1 MLTTIR
7 GTYRAGKIELA
18 GTPPGIP
25 EDTPVIVTFLDS
37 APIDLTTRGIGEK
50 QAADLRGR
58 LATFTEDW
66 DSLEMDVY
74 DHYDAAKND
83 L

>member
-7 GTYRAGKIELA
+7 GTYRAGKIELV

-25 EDTPVIVTFLDS
+25 EDTPVIVTFLES
-37 APIDLTTRGIGEK
+37 TLIDLPSRGIDEK

-58 LATFTEDW
+58 LATFSEDW
-66 DSLEMDVY
+66 DNPEMDAY
-74 DHYDAAKND
+74 DHYDDAKTN

>member
-7 GTYRAGKIELA
+7 GTYRAGKIELD
-18 GTPPGIP
+18 GTPPDIP
-25 EDTPVIVTFLDS
+25 EDTPVIITFLES
-37 APIDLTTRGIGEK
+37 APIDLPSRGIDEK

-58 LATFTEDW
+58 LATFTQDW
-66 DSLEMDVY
+66 DSPEMDVY
-74 DHYDAAKND
+74 DHYDAAKTD